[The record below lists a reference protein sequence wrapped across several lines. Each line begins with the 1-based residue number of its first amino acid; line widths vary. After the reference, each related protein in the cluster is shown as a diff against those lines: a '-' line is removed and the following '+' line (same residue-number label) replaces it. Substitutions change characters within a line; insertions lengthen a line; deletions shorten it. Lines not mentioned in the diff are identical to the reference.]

1 MMTSNSLSSGF
12 VLGTL
17 VHTDYGFAPI
27 EWIDVG
33 TKVLSRCAL
42 TGQQSYRQVVRTIEP
57 EDAEIH
63 SVVYVLE
70 DGRKDSILVTG
81 NYKFWVRQRGWVQA
95 QQLKAGHQVEVGD
108 PVGMDDDDRPAG
120 DRAAKTL
127 SGKRWSAD
135 VVRVVKIA
143 ETFGLYDLEV
153 EEYHTFCV
161 GQYGALVSDRHT

>member
-1 MMTSNSLSSGF
+1 MPRFTLLSTFSKVAEKTVF
-12 VLGTL
+12 WSLGTISF
-17 VHTDYGFAPI
+17 G
-27 EWIDVG
+27 G
-33 TKVLSRCAL
+33 
-42 TGQQSYRQVVRTIEP
+42 
-57 EDAEIH
+57 
-63 SVVYVLE
+63 
-70 DGRKDSILVTG
+70 
-81 NYKFWVRQRGWVQA
+81 RQRGWVQA

-153 EEYHTFCV
+153 EEYHTFFV
-161 GQYGALVSDRHT
+161 GQYGVLVSGRHT